1 MYKNK
6 TVLVLSC
13 LCLAGW
19 VQAQPTLPESPT
31 TLESYDT
38 PGYFLVSTTSA
49 GAVRMVEDGDQSDA
63 GKWNLLPGLSNPEG
77 VSFESV
83 SLTNHIMRHRGW
95 VFYADTRATDNL
107 FLMDG
112 TFMVREGLADP
123 KYVSFESVNYAGQYL
138 QHNATFGLILATVSN
153 PGAATFKFP
162 PQHKELA
169 VEPIPGDGQTD
180 VPRDTGLAWTAGQY
194 AAAHDVYLGT
204 DFADV
209 NTATRTSALLVSRG
223 QTATT
228 YDPVGLLEFGQTYY
242 WRVDEVNAAPSSFTY
257 KGDVWSFTV
266 EPYAYPVTPVAAK
279 SSTPYNAKMTAIN
292 TINGSGLDPD
302 TDEHLTGQQHMWQSA
317 KSPQPAWIQY
327 EFDQAYKL
335 HQMWVWNHNGAMEL
349 DMGYGAKEVAID
361 TSIDGTTWT
370 ALPNVPEFAQ
380 ATGEPNYVHN
390 TTVDFG
396 GVIAKYVKLTI
407 NSNWSDGAYPYR
419 GLSEVR
425 FFQVPVSARGPEPES
440 GATDVALGTTLN
452 WRPGREAV
460 QHEVYF
466 GTDPNALALS
476 KTVTDHQAA
485 LTDLGAEFDRTYYWK
500 VDEVNTAATP
510 TLWAG
515 DVWSLSMAEY
525 GVVDDFE
532 SYNDKCNRVFFVWQ
546 GGVGDSGSLDCGRD
560 PYAGNGTGSAVGNYD
575 PPFADKEIVHRG
587 LQSMPFFYDNTAG
600 YTTSE
605 ATRTFSPAQNW
616 AQGGVK
622 ALVLFFRGDPAN
634 GAGQLYVKVNSTK
647 LTYNGDAAAMTRPV
661 WKQWNIDLTAVPGLQ
676 SVQSLTLG
684 VSGSAKGK
692 LLVDDIRLYRAAP
705 EVPVPTDPGTQ
716 GLSAYY
722 TFEGNVQDSSGKN
735 SHGTAVNDP
744 TYADSQAGLG
754 KAIQFD
760 GVNDYVELP
769 IGNLVSTLTSVTI
782 AAWVNFDATSANEQQ
797 RIFDFGT
804 GETFYM
810 FLTPRYAV
818 SGPLQ
823 LGITTTGNT
832 NQTNVE
838 GPSSLPSG
846 WRHVAVVITDGVDA
860 NTVQLCLDGDVVATE
875 TTDTLPADLGVTTQN
890 WLGRSQWAAD
900 DYFAGMLDEFRIYN
914 RALSAG
920 EILYL
925 AGDR

>member
-1 MYKNK
+1 
-6 TVLVLSC
+6 
-13 LCLAGW
+13 
-19 VQAQPTLPESPT
+19 
-31 TLESYDT
+31 
-38 PGYFLVSTTSA
+38 
-49 GAVRMVEDGDQSDA
+49 
-63 GKWNLLPGLSNPEG
+63 
-77 VSFESV
+77 
-83 SLTNHIMRHRGW
+83 
-95 VFYADTRATDNL
+95 
-107 FLMDG
+107 
-112 TFMVREGLADP
+112 
-123 KYVSFESVNYAGQYL
+123 
-138 QHNATFGLILATVSN
+138 
-153 PGAATFKFP
+153 
-162 PQHKELA
+162 
-169 VEPIPGDGQTD
+169 
-180 VPRDTGLAWTAGQY
+180 
-194 AAAHDVYLGT
+194 
-204 DFADV
+204 
-209 NTATRTSALLVSRG
+209 
-223 QTATT
+223 
-228 YDPVGLLEFGQTYY
+228 
-242 WRVDEVNAAPSSFTY
+242 
-257 KGDVWSFTV
+257 
-266 EPYAYPVTPVAAK
+266 
-279 SSTPYNAKMTAIN
+279 
-292 TINGSGLDPD
+292 
-302 TDEHLTGQQHMWQSA
+302 
-317 KSPQPAWIQY
+317 
-327 EFDQAYKL
+327 
-335 HQMWVWNHNGAMEL
+335 MWVWNHNGAMEL